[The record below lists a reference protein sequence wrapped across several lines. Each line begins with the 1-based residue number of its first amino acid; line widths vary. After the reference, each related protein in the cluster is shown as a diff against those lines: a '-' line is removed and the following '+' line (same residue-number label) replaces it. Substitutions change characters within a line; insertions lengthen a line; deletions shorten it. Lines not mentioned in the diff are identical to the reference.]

1 MGRYRSVFGQKCCGG
16 TVVRMRELPGDPVV
30 KTLNFRCRDAGC
42 VGLSPGWGT
51 KIPCAG
57 LLCGVTGKKVRN
69 KGGGL
74 KFSDADHAPSQ
85 IKMKHCYT
93 KC

>member
-1 MGRYRSVFGQKCCGG
+1 MGQKCCEGDGG
-16 TVVRMRELPGDPVV
+16 ERELPGDPVV

-57 LLCGVTGKKVRN
+57 SLCGVTGKKKSEKQRRRTEVF
-69 KGGGL
+69 KM
-74 KFSDADHAPSQ
+74 Q
-85 IKMKHCYT
+85 INIPHK
-93 KC
+93 